1 MAMRD
6 PGRAVVITGAGIC
19 CHLGDDLAE
28 IESMLRKGRT
38 LPFVR
43 HPPAVEAEARCQ
55 VFGSYRGELAI
66 PRQQARFMGRTAMMA
81 CKAALAALAQSRLD
95 RRDLAVVAGS
105 GTGDV
110 LTHVEIHEKLARPGG
125 MHKVSPT
132 VIPRLMAS
140 TVSANLS
147 ALLRTTG
154 PSFSASAACAGGA
167 WNILL
172 AAELIEHGHVEAAVA
187 GGAESADP
195 HFHAGFDAMRAF
207 NGQDNERPERASR
220 PYAADRAGFVFGEG
234 AGIVVL
240 ETARHAEA
248 RGAEVLGV
256 VRGYGMSSDGTGEMV
271 FPSEEGAFLAMQR
284 ALRHAGADAGEIDYV
299 NTHGTSTLLGDAAEV
314 RALRRIFGS
323 RRVPYSSTKGY
334 TGHTISAA
342 GAIEAIFTLMM
353 LRGGFIAPSAHAE
366 PLDPEFSEDPPVLRP
381 IAAPLRLALSN
392 SLGFGGTNV
401 SLVLGRA

>member
-1 MAMRD
+1 METVRE
-6 PGRAVVITGAGIC
+6 PLVVLDSGLHVVTANRSFYAAFQISAEEVEKREIF
-19 CHLGDDLAE
+19 DL
-28 IESMLRKGRT
+28 
-38 LPFVR
+38 
-43 HPPAVEAEARCQ
+43 
-55 VFGSYRGELAI
+55 
-66 PRQQARFMGRTAMMA
+66 
-81 CKAALAALAQSRLD
+81 
-95 RRDLAVVAGS
+95 
-105 GTGDV
+105 
-110 LTHVEIHEKLARPGG
+110 
-125 MHKVSPT
+125 
-132 VIPRLMAS
+132 
-140 TVSANLS
+140 
-147 ALLRTTG
+147 
-154 PSFSASAACAGGA
+154 AGGA

-299 NTHGTSTLLGDAAEV
+299 NTHGTSTVLGDAAEV

-323 RRVPYSSTKGY
+323 RRVPYSSRTD
-334 TGHTISAA
+334 ISS
-342 GAIEAIFTLMM
+342 EKS
-353 LRGGFIAPSAHAE
+353 RSQRSR
-366 PLDPEFSEDPPVLRP
+366 FSVESIGRSRR
-381 IAAPLRLALSN
+381 A
-392 SLGFGGTNV
+392 TNNG
-401 SLVLGRA
+401 SI